1 MLKIPPPAVEGTGYV
16 PDFLEPEEHKY
27 LLDIYNNMEWGKI
40 HSFKLSSKRLDM
52 DVVKKHTGIEERLR
66 KHFKNFEIVAVN
78 MYQANK
84 QHNLHVDLGRFSK
97 DHDPMKCGYDFVI
110 PLLIEGNGTQEELLS
125 DQVMIT
131 FNQYYPYGPF
141 KFVPGS
147 WDEKTKT
154 VRPEL
159 SKSFSN
165 IPFSL
170 ERVKKEVWNW
180 TEGVWPDEVWP
191 KYMDMYPREMLEGF
205 TVENIIPWRIGHCIA
220 LQRTQIH
227 SASRFRKK
235 VTKKVGLQ
243 ILCYHV

>member
-1 MLKIPPPAVEGTGYV
+1 MRIPPPAVEGTGYV
-16 PDFLEPEEHKY
+16 PDFLEKDEHEY
-27 LLDIYNNMEWGKI
+27 LLDIYNNMEWGKV
-40 HSFKLSSKRLDM
+40 HSFKLFSSRLDI
-52 DVVKKHTGIEERLR
+52 DVVKKYTGIEERLK

-84 QHNLHVDLGRFSK
+84 QHNLHVDIGSTEP
-97 DHDPMKCGYDFVI
+97 DKCGYDFVI
-110 PLLIEGNGTQEELLS
+110 PLLIEGNGTQEELLE

-141 KFVPGS
+141 KFPPGS

-159 SKSFSN
+159 TKTFSN
-165 IPFSL
+165 TSKTH
-170 ERVKKEVWNW
+170 EEVKTQVWNW
-180 TEGVWPDEVWP
+180 TEGVWPEEVYP

-205 TVENIIPWRIGHCIA
+205 TVENIYPWRIGSCIA

-243 ILCYHV
+243 VLCYHVL